1 MGLRFQQ
8 KLIIPT
14 SSRPLVVRG
23 ALLSQLEQAI
33 TTKRVV
39 ALAAPAGWGKTT
51 ALAQLA
57 SESRLPMAWYTLD
70 ASDRDPQLFLDYL
83 LHTVAAF
90 VPSAETIVTQLAT
103 IAPRGLPELIQA
115 AALAI
120 AAAPEP
126 FVLVFDDFHVLEEQ
140 ADAFGFEPTER
151 DRPREPDHGPEPP
164 LLPGTALVLDLLA
177 SIGEYAANCH
187 LVFAS
192 RTLPALHGLVRMV
205 AQQRAA
211 VFDYTALQFS
221 ATDVQRLAGM
231 AYNLALSDDSADQ
244 LIAHLGGW
252 VTGIV
257 LSLDQAHVESVVSSP
272 LSVVEHAYPQ
282 ATDNGQR
289 THDHASRFTLHGAT
303 QREVLV
309 AADTSQVYAF
319 FAEQII
325 APLPADLRRFLEETS
340 VLEDLSPR
348 RCDTLR
354 RSDDSALFLDEVKRH
369 GLFVS
374 SRAGWLAYHSLFRD
388 FLRVRLARDPQ
399 RWRALRRRAG
409 DLYRDEEDLEQALD
423 CYLAADAEGE
433 AFALLRVAIPRFR
446 RRSRQTTLLA
456 CFERLG
462 QDRVLPPDL
471 LLAQARVYSDLALWE
486 RAYLAIQLVE
496 TIGDDEARCEARI
509 LYADL
514 LNLQGNVARA
524 RLVLDEVAPEGLPPR
539 LRLEYYVTA
548 GRAQIVNGEI
558 PAAIGSLEQA
568 HTLTTTIADSAE
580 DPSALA
586 DIYDNL
592 GLAYAMQGDRAAALR
607 HLKRADACWQAPGN
621 SGRRALTLNNL
632 GTLATEEGRY
642 AEART
647 ALESG
652 LAIAQQTTRRREETV
667 LRCSLAELDIVEGD
681 LEQALARFTEAHS
694 LAVRMEVL
702 GSIQVAAAGALWAA
716 ALQGDTA
723 LAQAWLDVASANM
736 DPSQPEVRG
745 RKSLGHSLLL
755 LQRPHPCPAEVAD
768 LAADAAAVEAYLTA
782 PERAYAAL
790 LRATITFERTGWPRA
805 DAEWAIFAARAATLP
820 DALLL
825 RFVPPHRRL
834 FVAAATSAP
843 LARRLLDITERPVP
857 RRWKINALG
866 AFTCLVDDA
875 ACDLSPLHRALLV
888 RLLDA
893 GPQGLTVERLW
904 EAVWGDSEISM
915 PALHQALRRLRVQ
928 TGLAV
933 AARDGHVAIRSLWDA
948 IDYDA
953 RAFER
958 ALETPTDREAMQQA
972 IALYRGDFLP
982 SAPLSAALWADTR
995 RAHIQQRYLDALEQ
1009 LAQSAEHDA
1018 PHIAI
1023 HYYQQ
1028 VLQIDGCRE
1037 RTAAQLMRL
1046 AARFGNRTLVYA
1058 TFEHLKG
1065 SLRILGAT
1073 PEPATDA
1080 LYQQLH

>member
-8 KLIIPT
+8 KLIIPA
-14 SSRPLVVRG
+14 SSRPLVVRDK
-23 ALLSQLEQAI
+23 LLSQFEHAI

-51 ALAQLA
+51 ALAQWA
-57 SESRLPMAWYTLD
+57 SESSLPVAWYTLD
-70 ASDRDPQLFLDYL
+70 AADRDPQLFLDYL

-90 VPSAETIVTQLAT
+90 APGAETIVAQLAT
-103 IAPRGLPELIQA
+103 TAPRGLPELIQA

-120 AAAPEP
+120 AAAPAP
-126 FVLVFDDFHVLEEQ
+126 FALVFDDFHVIEEQ
-140 ADAFGFEPTER
+140 ADEFGLEPAER
-151 DRPREPDHGPEPP
+151 DRPRAPDDGQERP

-192 RTLPALHGLVRMV
+192 RTLPALHGMVRMV

-221 ATDVQRLAGM
+221 AADVQRLAGM
-231 AYNLALSDDSADQ
+231 AYDLTLSDDSADQ
-244 LIAHLGGW
+244 LTAHLGGW

-257 LSLDQAHVESVVSSP
+257 LSLDQARVENREPRTENREPERS
-272 LSVVEHAYPQ
+272 A
-282 ATDNGQR
+282 ATNSTQYAIR
-289 THDHASRFTLHGAT
+289 NTQYIAT
-303 QREVLV
+303 QHEVLV
-309 AADTSQVYAF
+309 AADTAQVYAF

-325 APLPADLRRFLEETS
+325 APLPAELRRFLEETS

-354 RSDDSALFLDEVKRH
+354 RTGDSALFLDEVKRH

-399 RWRALRRRAG
+399 RRRALLRCAG
-409 DLYRDEEDLEQALD
+409 DLYRDEEDLERALD
-423 CYLAADAEGE
+423 SYLAADAEGE

-462 QDRVLPPDL
+462 QDRVLPADL

-496 TIGDDEARCEARI
+496 TIGDDEARWEARI

-514 LNLQGNVARA
+514 LNLQGHVARA
-524 RLVLDEVAPEGLPPR
+524 RVVLDEVVPDGLPPR
-539 LRLEYYVTA
+539 LQLEYHVTA

-558 PAAIGSLEQA
+558 PAAITSLEQA
-568 HTLTTTIADSAE
+568 HRLTTAIADSAE

-607 HLKRADACWQAPGN
+607 HLKRADACWQASGN

-632 GTLATEEGRY
+632 GALATEEGRY
-642 AEART
+642 AEARA

-652 LAIAQQTTRRREETV
+652 LSIAQQTARRREETV

-681 LEQALARFTEAHS
+681 LEQAVVRFTEAHTM
-694 LAVRMEVL
+694 AVRMEVL
-702 GSIQVAAAGALWAA
+702 GSIEIAAAGALWAA

-736 DPSQPEVRG
+736 APGQPEVRG
-745 RKSLGHSLLL
+745 RKALGHGLL
-755 LQRPHPCPAEVAD
+755 LQQQQHPCPAEVAD
-768 LAADAAAVEAYLTA
+768 LAADATAVEAYLTA

-790 LRATITFERTGWPRA
+790 LRATVTFERTGWPRA
-805 DAEWAIFAARAATLP
+805 TADWEVFAARAAALP

-825 RFVPPHRRL
+825 RFVPPHHRL
-834 FVAAATSAP
+834 FAAAAASAP
-843 LARRLLDITERPVP
+843 LARRLLDIIERPIP
-857 RRWKINALG
+857 RRWKIGALG
-866 AFTCLVDDA
+866 AFACLVDDE

-893 GPQGLTVERLW
+893 GPQGVTVERLW
-904 EAVWGDSEISM
+904 EAVWGDSEVSM

-928 TGLAV
+928 TGLSM
-933 AARDGHVAIRSLWDA
+933 AARDGHVAIRSPWDA
-948 IDYDA
+948 IDYDV

-958 ALETPTDREAMQQA
+958 ALDLPADREARQKA

-995 RAHIQQRYLDALEQ
+995 RAHLQQRYLDTLEQ

-1018 PHIAI
+1018 PHMAI

-1065 SLRILGAT
+1065 SLRTLGAT
-1073 PEPATDA
+1073 PEPATAA

>member
-1 MGLRFQQ
+1 
-8 KLIIPT
+8 
-14 SSRPLVVRG
+14 
-23 ALLSQLEQAI
+23 
-33 TTKRVV
+33 
-39 ALAAPAGWGKTT
+39 
-51 ALAQLA
+51 
-57 SESRLPMAWYTLD
+57 
-70 ASDRDPQLFLDYL
+70 
-83 LHTVAAF
+83 
-90 VPSAETIVTQLAT
+90 
-103 IAPRGLPELIQA
+103 
-115 AALAI
+115 
-120 AAAPEP
+120 
-126 FVLVFDDFHVLEEQ
+126 
-140 ADAFGFEPTER
+140 
-151 DRPREPDHGPEPP
+151 
-164 LLPGTALVLDLLA
+164 
-177 SIGEYAANCH
+177 
-187 LVFAS
+187 
-192 RTLPALHGLVRMV
+192 MV

-221 ATDVQRLAGM
+221 AADVQQLAGM
-231 AYNLALSDDSADQ
+231 AYDLTLSDDSADQ
-244 LIAHLGGW
+244 LTAYLGGW

-257 LSLDQAHVESVVSSP
+257 LSLDQARVENREPRTENHEPESKAAASNTQ
-272 LSVVEHAYPQ
+272 HAIRNTQYV
-282 ATDNGQR
+282 
-289 THDHASRFTLHGAT
+289 AT

-325 APLPADLRRFLEETS
+325 APLPAELRRFLEETS

-354 RSDDSALFLDEVKRH
+354 HSDDSALLLEEVRRH

-388 FLRVRLARDPQ
+388 FLRLRLARDPQ
-399 RWRALRRRAG
+399 RRRMLLRQAG
-409 DLYRDEEDLEQALD
+409 DLYRDEEDLERALD
-423 CYLAADAEGE
+423 CYLAADAQVE
-433 AFALLRVAIPRFR
+433 AFALLRTDIPRFR

-462 QDRVLPPDL
+462 HDRVLPADL

-496 TIGDDEARCEARI
+496 TIGDDQARWEARI
-509 LYADL
+509 LYSDL
-514 LNLQGNVARA
+514 LNLQGNVAHA
-524 RLVLDEVAPEGLPPR
+524 RVVLDEVVPDRLPPR
-539 LRLEYYVTA
+539 LQLDYYVTA

-558 PAAIGSLEQA
+558 AAAIVSLERA
-568 HTLTTTIADSAE
+568 HALTTTIADSAD

-592 GLAYAMQGDRAAALR
+592 GLAYAMQGDRATALR
-607 HLKRADACWQAPGN
+607 HLKRADACWQASGN

-642 AEART
+642 SEART

-652 LAIAQQTTRRREETV
+652 LAIAQQTARRREEAV
-667 LRCSLAELDIVEGD
+667 LCCTLAELDVVEGD
-681 LEQALARFTEAHS
+681 LEQAIARFTEAHA

-702 GSIQVAAAGALWAA
+702 GSIEVAAAGALWAA
-716 ALQGDTA
+716 ALQGDIA
-723 LAQAWLDVASANM
+723 LAQAWLDVASTNLAS
-736 DPSQPEVRG
+736 SQPEMRG
-745 RKSLGHSLLL
+745 RKALGHSLLL

-768 LAADAAAVEAYLTA
+768 LAAEAAAVEAHLSA

-790 LRATITFERTGWPRA
+790 LRAAITFERAGWARA
-805 DAEWAIFAARAATLP
+805 AAEWEIFATRAATLP

-825 RFVPPHRRL
+825 RFVPPHRSL
-834 FVAAATSAP
+834 FSVASAGTP
-843 LARRLLDITERPVP
+843 LARRLLGSVERPLA
-857 RRWKINALG
+857 RRWAIGALG

-904 EAVWGDSEISM
+904 EAVWGESEISM

-933 AARDGHVAIRSLWDA
+933 AARDGHVAIRSTWDA
-948 IDYDA
+948 IDYDV
-953 RAFER
+953 RIFER
-958 ALETPTDREAMQQA
+958 ALETPTDREAMQKA
-972 IALYRGDFLP
+972 ITLYRGDFLP

-1046 AARFGNRTLVYA
+1046 AARFGNRSLVYA

-1065 SLRILGAT
+1065 SLRTLGAT
-1073 PEPATDA
+1073 PEPATAA